1 MGIGIGSRGPQ
12 QVGLDA
18 TLELGAA
25 LPFAQ
30 KAFAISGWLGFNF
43 GAGHFRSPVGRFTT
57 TIVGG
62 SFAAVVSFNPKL
74 GPGTLRLMTGPQF
87 VLNSVTA
94 KLSSSQSDDLGVGL
108 GLLARVAYLF
118 ALSPTHNLGAEVGYQ
133 LRPYAVIEVSGTD
146 HMLVAALSYLF
157 N

>member
-1 MGIGIGSRGPQ
+1 MGVGIGSRGPQ

-30 KAFAISGWLGFNF
+30 SAFAISGWLGFNF
-43 GAGHFRSPVGRFTT
+43 GTGQFRSPVGRFTT

-62 SFAAVVSFNPKL
+62 SFAAVASFNPTL
-74 GPGTLRLMTGPQF
+74 GPGRLRVMVGPQF
-87 VLNSVTA
+87 VLNSVSA
-94 KLSSSQSDDLGVGL
+94 VLSRSQSDDFGVGL
-108 GLLARVAYLF
+108 GLLTRLGYLF
-118 ALSPTHNLGAEVGYQ
+118 ALSSTQHLGAEVGYQ
-133 LRPYAVIEVSGTD
+133 LRPYGVIGVSGTD
-146 HMLVAALSYLF
+146 HMLVAAVSYLF